1 MAQEGTGGG
10 GGPPTSASNMYK
22 HASLTGLGG
31 PLFERNQEATVYV
44 GNLEQR
50 VNEEIIWELFLQAGP
65 IVNVHIPR
73 DKVTN
78 EH

>member
-1 MAQEGTGGG
+1 
-10 GGPPTSASNMYK
+10 MYK
-22 HASLTGLGG
+22 HASLAGLGG

-50 VNEEIIWELFLQAGP
+50 VNEELIWELFLQAGP
-65 IVNVHIPR
+65 IVNVHLPR